1 MGDSIVKAIAG
12 NDYNNGASLVSANN
26 GVAHTVNRYVGSPN
40 YDSINE
46 RLDGRWIYMDSVGW
60 TAFDVGRGAVP
71 NTQHIHKFGE
81 NPDID
86 SSQEDI
92 WDGGGSY
99 TFTTSAVTYYCSSS
113 SIADTMPIEVQG
125 LDASF
130 NMQTIKVI
138 LQGQTKVTLP
148 GTWMRVFRIKNL
160 GASNNAGDIYV
171 YENDTVSNG
180 VPQTASKIR
189 AKVLIGNNQT
199 LMAIYTVPNNK
210 DGLLTSWGGA
220 LSKKQA
226 AFSILRLYIRPYG
239 KVFQLK
245 ESVVLATTG
254 TNWHTFEYPTP
265 LLIPAKSD
273 ILVRADASAA
283 DTSVSATFDVVL
295 IER

>member
-12 NDYNNGASLVSANN
+12 NDYNNGASLVGAKN

-40 YDSINE
+40 YDSING
-46 RLDGRWIYMDSVGW
+46 RMDGRWIYMDSVGW

-86 SSQEDI
+86 DATQEDI

-99 TFTTSAVTYYCSSS
+99 TFTTTAATYYCSSS
-113 SIADTMPIEVQG
+113 SVADTVPIEIQG
-125 LDASF
+125 LDANF
-130 NMQTIKVI
+130 NMKTVKVL
-138 LQGQTKVTLP
+138 LQGQTKVTLS

-180 VPQTASKIR
+180 V
-189 AKVLIGNNQT
+189 
-199 LMAIYTVPNNK
+199 
-210 DGLLTSWGGA
+210 
-220 LSKKQA
+220 A
-226 AFSILRLYIRPYG
+226 AYSIMRLYIRPYG
-239 KVFQLK
+239 QVFQLK
-245 ESVVLATTG
+245 ESVVLSSTG
-254 TNWHTFEYPTP
+254 TGWNTFEYPTP

-273 ILVRADASAA
+273 IIVRADSSAA

-295 IER
+295 LEK